1 MRSFVEPGSRPPLAA
16 APLGLAYRFAL
27 AYRVRAGYPRRSPP
41 RITPADIGLPYES
54 MLIESDGLPLPA
66 WFIPARDGA
75 PGPGVVLVHGWE
87 SARDRTLPMA
97 AFLNAAGFHCL
108 TLDIRGN
115 GANPAED
122 LPLSAGEFGADA
134 LAGVPRAHRAA
145 RGDGRRDLR
154 SLDGRHRGDP
164 RGRRRPARRG
174 RRRDLRHRPIR
185 TGSPARRSGS
195 PACPSRTRSPTR
207 SPG

>member
-1 MRSFVEPGSRPPLAA
+1 MATLRRAGIAAALAA

-41 RITPADIGLPYES
+41 RITPADIGLPY
-54 MLIESDGLPLPA
+54 DDAHPVRR
-66 WFIPARDGA
+66 PARPPRLVHPGA
-75 PGPGVVLVHGWE
+75 GRCPGPGVVLVHGWE

-134 LAGVPRAHRAA
+134 LAGFRALIEHPR
-145 RGDGRRDLR
+145 
-154 SLDGRHRGDP
+154 
-164 RGRRRPARRG
+164 
-174 RRRDLRHRPIR
+174 
-185 TGSPARRSGS
+185 
-195 PACPSRTRSPTR
+195 
-207 SPG
+207 